1 MKKTP
6 EIHLTLTVKDKLR
19 AVDFIRLEK
28 LSINKVAKMFK
39 VHWKQVHKWL
49 AQEEELRK
57 LMRERQGGPSI
68 VGPHTKI
75 MVSKNNFWRSAQ
87 LYISSV
93 SSFNHAPEWPLY

>member
-39 VHWKQVHKWL
+39 VHWKQVHEWL

-57 LMRERQGGPSI
+57 LMREGKGNRKRLSGG
-68 VGPHTKI
+68 GRK
-75 MVSKNNFWRSAQ
+75 KKK
-87 LYISSV
+87 
-93 SSFNHAPEWPLY
+93 

>member
-39 VHWKQVHKWL
+39 VHSKQVHEWLEWL
-49 AQEEELRK
+49 AQKEELRK
-57 LMRERQGGPSI
+57 LMREEKGNRKRLSDGGR
-68 VGPHTKI
+68 K
-75 MVSKNNFWRSAQ
+75 KKK
-87 LYISSV
+87 
-93 SSFNHAPEWPLY
+93 

>member
-39 VHWKQVHKWL
+39 VHWKQVHEWL

-57 LMRERQGGPSI
+57 LMREGKGNRKRLSDGGR
-68 VGPHTKI
+68 K
-75 MVSKNNFWRSAQ
+75 KKK
-87 LYISSV
+87 
-93 SSFNHAPEWPLY
+93 